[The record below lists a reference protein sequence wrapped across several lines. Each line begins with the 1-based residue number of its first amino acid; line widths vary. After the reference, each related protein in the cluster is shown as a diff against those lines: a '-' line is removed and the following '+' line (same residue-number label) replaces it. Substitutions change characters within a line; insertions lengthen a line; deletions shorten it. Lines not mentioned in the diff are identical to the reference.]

1 MDKLRALIVE
11 DDRDTAWLFKTVLD
25 LGGFECENVYTA
37 KDAFVK
43 LSASVPDLILLDMR
57 LGLEIG
63 GADILY
69 QIRSNPRFDKTRVIV
84 ITAYHKLAE
93 PVTGLADLIL
103 YKPVE
108 VDQLKTLAS
117 RMGTFDIKPKT
128 FHFRD
133 PVTELFNQEFFL
145 TRLELAFERTKRR
158 PEFQFA
164 AMVTQFNLLSQEA
177 DQLDPQVHIGL
188 LREVASRLKV
198 QLRAMDTLA
207 RSSGWKFL
215 ALLEDLKQPDDIKV
229 IINRLRLALSE
240 PYPVEADTY
249 LLEFSFGAAVYG
261 PDFTSPD
268 DILSAA
274 ERALAEALAAGQAA
288 VYFVGPEQTVLA

>member
-1 MDKLRALIVE
+1 MDKLSALIIE
-11 DDRDTAWLFKTVLD
+11 DDRDTAWFFKTVLD
-25 LGGFECENVYTA
+25 LGGFECENVFSA

-117 RMGTFDIKPKT
+117 RLGTFDIKPKT

-133 PVTELFNQEFFL
+133 PVTELFNQEFFI

-164 AMVTQFNLLSQEA
+164 ALVIQFKLFDQGD
-177 DQLDPQVHIGL
+177 DQLDPEVHIGL

-207 RSSGWKFL
+207 RSSGSKFL
-215 ALLEDLKQPDDIKV
+215 ALLEDLKQPEDIKG
-229 IINRLRLALSE
+229 IIYRLRAALSQLYRVDDE
-240 PYPVEADTY
+240 TY
-249 LLEFSFGAAVYG
+249 SLRFIFGAAAYG
-261 PDFTSPD
+261 PDFTGPQE
-268 DILSAA
+268 ILTAA
-274 ERALAEALAAGQAA
+274 EGALGWAIAAGHTG
-288 VYFVGPEQTVLA
+288 VYMVGSARTEVT